1 MNKVVLLQ
9 LPVPQTNFGRQTG
22 NTPLAA
28 AWLKASLPAA
38 AAAQVRILPESIVSY
53 LGDAALV
60 DLILAE
66 TPDIV
71 GFTVYCWNLDLSLHM
86 AQQLKQRSAARIV
99 FGGPEITP
107 DNPRLLG
114 AVIDFRVY
122 GEGEIVFERLIG
134 DPAFWSLGSASAPA
148 DTCFESLPSPYLS
161 GLLEPGLSDV
171 MLLETQ
177 L

>member
-1 MNKVVLLQ
+1 MVALSMNKVVLLQ

-38 AAAQVRILPESIVSY
+38 AAAQ
-53 LGDAALV
+53 
-60 DLILAE
+60 
-66 TPDIV
+66 
-71 GFTVYCWNLDLSLHM
+71 
-86 AQQLKQRSAARIV
+86 
-99 FGGPEITP
+99 
-107 DNPRLLG
+107 
-114 AVIDFRVY
+114 
-122 GEGEIVFERLIG
+122 
-134 DPAFWSLGSASAPA
+134 A